1 MFDIDLETLD
11 DLDLDKLFDLYRTQ
25 STGLFV
31 EDLELNIDVA
41 SRLIEGDFDLDLK
54 KYKLF

>member
-11 DLDLDKLFDLYRTQ
+11 DLDLDKLFDLDCTQ

-41 SRLIEGDFDLDLK
+41 SRFIEGDFDLDLK
-54 KYKLF
+54 KY